1 MKHTLADL
9 MRGCK
14 HELDVNDCELLG
26 GHTAENPQ
34 LQLGLT
40 VNAFAEA
47 NTSLAKHTLKQ
58 GDVLIITKPL
68 GTGTLFAADMRSLS
82 RNRWIESAIEQM
94 LLSNK
99 LAAQVFRK
107 HGASACTDVTGFGLA
122 GHLFEMLDPNRIE
135 AELDLASLP
144 ALDGSLDLLS
154 AGVHSSLQ
162 PSNLRVAKG
171 IRNHEGFGSDP
182 RFQLLFD
189 PQTSGGLLAALPEAD
204 AKDCLEDLIKTGHC
218 GAAIIGR
225 VIKIGAADSAIIL
238 K

>member
-1 MKHTLADL
+1 MVVNT
-9 MRGCK
+9 
-14 HELDVNDCELLG
+14 ELDANDCELLG

-47 NTSLAKHTLKQ
+47 NTSLAKHTLSQ

-107 HGASACTDVTGFGLA
+107 HSASACTDVTGFGLA
-122 GHLFEMLDPNRIE
+122 GHLFEMLDPNRLE

-162 PSNLRVAKG
+162 PRQSSRRKG
-171 IRNHEGFGSDP
+171 D
-182 RFQLLFD
+182 
-189 PQTSGGLLAALPEAD
+189 T
-204 AKDCLEDLIKTGHC
+204 
-218 GAAIIGR
+218 
-225 VIKIGAADSAIIL
+225 
-238 K
+238 